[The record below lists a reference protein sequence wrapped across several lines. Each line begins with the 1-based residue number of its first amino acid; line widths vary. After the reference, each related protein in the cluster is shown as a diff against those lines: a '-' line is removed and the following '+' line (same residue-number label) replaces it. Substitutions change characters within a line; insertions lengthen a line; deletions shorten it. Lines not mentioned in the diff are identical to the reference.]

1 MKKKK
6 IITYILIL
14 LTSLALGFLIY
25 LSTMFY
31 AASFEQILY
40 SIQNFEGT
48 SFDAMEVGII
58 YTTLFTICFLVLFF
72 LVDKIL
78 KKKFNINISLL
89 CSLILLIMSVSL
101 LGLKTGVFK
110 FVYNKIVTTD
120 IYEEYYVSVDDVEIT
135 FPENKRNLIYIYLES
150 IESTS
155 LSIDNGGTAQV
166 SYMPNL
172 EDLALN
178 NLNFSNTDKIGGALQ
193 VDGTTWTAAAMV
205 AQTSGVPLTVVGII
219 TNPYKD
225 ETNFLP
231 GVITLGDILYEQGY
245 HNYLML
251 GSDATFGGRKYYFNL
266 HGNYEIFDYYTA
278 INENKIDEDYFEWW
292 GYEDEKLFTYAK
304 EKLLEIASNN
314 EPFNYTMLTADT
326 HFTDGYLESDCE
338 LKFDTN
344 YANSFY
350 CSDNRIGEFINW
362 IKEQDFY
369 DNTTIIITGDHLTMQ
384 SNFYDLPNDY
394 NRTVYNVVINSN
406 VSAVNNKNRT
416 FTTMD
421 MYPTTLA
428 SLGVNIEGNRLGLG
442 TNLFSDTK
450 TLAEELS
457 IEVLN
462 KEISKKSNYYNKEL
476 LKLN

>member
-1 MKKKK
+1 MKKKQ
-6 IITYILIL
+6 IITYILII

-48 SFDAMEVGII
+48 TFNAMEVGII

-89 CSLILLIMSVSL
+89 CSLILLVMSISL

-110 FVYNKIVTTD
+110 FIYNKSVTTD
-120 IYEEYYVSVDDVEIT
+120 IYEEYYVSADDVEIT

-150 IESTS
+150 VESTS

-172 EDLALN
+172 EDLALD

-205 AQTSGVPLTVVGII
+205 AQTSGIPLTVVGII

-231 GVITLGDILYEQGY
+231 GVVTLGDILYEQGY

-292 GYEDEKLFTYAK
+292 GYEDEKLFAYSK
-304 EKLLEIASNN
+304 ERLLEIASNN

-406 VSAVNNKNRT
+406 VSTVNNKNRI

-462 KEISKKSNYYNKEL
+462 KEISKKSNYYNKKL